1 MNVEAQIKKVAAKK
15 SKQVDKALRA
25 TMLRMT
31 GIVIQGTPVDTGA
44 AKANWLAATGSPNLQ
59 YDIEDK
65 QPGRANVELPVLDGN
80 TVLYFTN
87 SLPYIR
93 RLEFGWSDKGSG
105 MVRRAIAAY
114 DRIADEEFK
123 RYVK

>member
-1 MNVEAQIKKVAAKK
+1 MNLEAQIKKIARRKE
-15 SKQVDKALRA
+15 KQIDQALRA

-31 GIVIQGTPVDTGA
+31 GIIVQGTPVDTGA
-44 AKANWLAATGSPNLQ
+44 AKGNWLAATGSPNLQ
-59 YDIEDK
+59 YDLEAA

-93 RLEFGWSDKGSG
+93 RLEFGWSAKGKG
-105 MVRRAIAAY
+105 MVRRAIASF
-114 DRIADEEFK
+114 DKIADEEFR

>member
-1 MNVEAQIKKVAAKK
+1 MNIEAQIKAIANKK
-15 SKQVDKALRA
+15 EKQVDKALRA

-31 GIVIQGTPVDTGA
+31 GIIVQGTPVDKGA

-59 YDIEDK
+59 YDLDMKDK
-65 QPGRANVELPVLDGN
+65 DRQNVELPVLSGN
-80 TVLYFTN
+80 DVLYFTN

-93 RLEFGWSDKGSG
+93 RLEFGWSKLGSG
-105 MVRRAIAAY
+105 MVRRAIASY
-114 DRIADEEFK
+114 NRIADEEFK

>member
-1 MNVEAQIKKVAAKK
+1 MNIEAQIKAIAKK
-15 SKQVDKALRA
+15 KEKQVDKALRA

-31 GIVIQGTPVDTGA
+31 GIIVQGTPVDTGA

-59 YDIEDK
+59 YDLDDK
-65 QPGRANVELPVLDGN
+65 QPGRVNVELPVLDGS

-93 RLEFGWSDKGSG
+93 RLEFGWSAKGSG
-105 MVRRAIAAY
+105 MVRRAVASF
-114 DRIADEEFK
+114 DRIAGEEFK